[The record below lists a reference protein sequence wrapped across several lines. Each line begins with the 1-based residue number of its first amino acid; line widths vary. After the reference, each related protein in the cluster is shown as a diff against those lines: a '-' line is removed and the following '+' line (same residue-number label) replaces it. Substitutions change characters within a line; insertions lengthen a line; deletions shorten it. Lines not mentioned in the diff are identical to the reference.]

1 MKLGRL
7 VFIAVLSVAAVA
19 TALQAAD
26 VQVVAGGL
34 NNPRGITI
42 GPEGAIYVTEAGKG
56 GSGPCVGGAEGAACF
71 GLSGSITRIDL
82 QKGTQTR
89 VVTGLPSLAA
99 PDGSGAIGPH
109 DIGFQGRGNGF
120 FTIGLGNNPNVR
132 PSLGPDAANLAHTAR
147 MLPNGTWIP
156 EANLGNYEASNNP
169 DGGHIDDD
177 PYGILVLPSK
187 QIVAEA
193 GGNDLLE
200 IGANGVIRTL
210 AVFANRSVLAPPF
223 LGLPPGA
230 QIPMEAVP
238 TTVIE
243 GPNGNYYVGQLT
255 GFPFPPGGANVYSVP
270 KAGGT
275 PAVAFS
281 GFTNIIDIAL
291 GPDGALYVL
300 EISKN
305 GLLSGNPAGAL
316 IRVASDG
323 TRTEVAPGHLTTPG
337 GIVFGDDGA
346 IYVTNNATSP
356 GGGQVLRIT
365 Q

>member
-1 MKLGRL
+1 
-7 VFIAVLSVAAVA
+7 
-19 TALQAAD
+19 
-26 VQVVAGGL
+26 
-34 NNPRGITI
+34 
-42 GPEGAIYVTEAGKG
+42 
-56 GSGPCVGGAEGAACF
+56 
-71 GLSGSITRIDL
+71 
-82 QKGTQTR
+82 
-89 VVTGLPSLAA
+89 
-99 PDGSGAIGPH
+99 
-109 DIGFQGRGNGF
+109 
-120 FTIGLGNNPNVR
+120 
-132 PSLGPDAANLAHTAR
+132 
-147 MLPNGTWIP
+147 MLPNGSWIS
-156 EANLGNYEASNNP
+156 EANLGDYEASKNP
-169 DGGHIDDD
+169 DGGRVDDD

-210 AVFANRSVLAPPF
+210 AVFPKRLAPF
-223 LGLPPGA
+223 LGTM
-230 QIPMEAVP
+230 IPMEAVP

-243 GPNGNYYVGQLT
+243 GPNDNYYVGQLT
-255 GFPFPPGGANVYSVP
+255 GFPFPAGGANIYSVP
-270 KAGGT
+270 KSGGT
-275 PAVAFS
+275 PAIAFS

-316 IRVASDG
+316 IRVAPNG
-323 TRTEVAPGHLTTPG
+323 KRTEVAAGQLTTPG

-356 GGGQVLRIT
+356 GGGQVLRIA